1 MRLREGDGSV
11 FVMENPI
18 SQVGAREIAVLKDTA
33 RRAPRR
39 RARINVHSDD
49 AHLLHEMIIAIA
61 CESYIRPHRHM
72 GKSESFHL
80 IEGAVD
86 VVIFNEAGAILD
98 VVSLTAGDRK
108 SAFYYR
114 MSHPYF
120 HTLIIRSE
128 MLIVH
133 EVTNGPF
140 RQTAT
145 DYAPFAPR
153 EDEVA
158 AVASYIDELTQ
169 RVDAYKGTPTVSS
182 SIR

>member
-11 FVMENPI
+11 FVMESPI
-18 SQVGAREIAVLKDTA
+18 SQVGDPEIAALREAA
-33 RRAPRR
+33 RTAPRR

-61 CESYIRPHRHM
+61 RESYVRPHRHLE
-72 GKSESFHL
+72 KSESFHL

-86 VVIFNEAGAILD
+86 VVIFNEAGAIMH
-98 VVSLTAGDRK
+98 VISLAARDKK
-108 SAFYYR
+108 SPFYYR
-114 MSHPYF
+114 MSQPRY

-145 DYAPFAPR
+145 DYAPFAPK
-153 EDEVA
+153 EDEVE
-158 AVASYIDELTQ
+158 AVAAYMNELTQ
-169 RVDAYKGTPTVSS
+169 RVNAFKATA
-182 SIR
+182 